1 MNYRVDVASEYQKIK
16 FKMLRNSLLFSLAL
30 AIAIISDVLLVILAK
45 EDYIV
50 NLIIASAITVIFSC
64 FTIFYFSNIYR
75 EMNMKYRYYKGYEGG
90 IKSTDEV
97 EVIKSSE
104 ELTYLNGLYVYP
116 VLVKYIDNLL
126 SQEKIIYSLN
136 KELGYQ
142 EGDKLTITTY
152 QRILIEAEKHS

>member
-30 AIAIISDVLLVILAK
+30 AIVIISDVLLVILAK

-64 FTIFYFSNIYR
+64 FTIFYFSKIYR
-75 EMNMKYRYYKGYEGG
+75 EMDLEYRYYKGYEGG

-97 EVIKSSE
+97 MVVKSSE

-116 VLVKYIDNLL
+116 VLVKYINNLS
-126 SQEKIIYSLN
+126 SQEKIIYSLS